1 MPSDIGNVLSSPFVT
16 TKDFS
21 RERARG
27 RWLAK
32 VKWLVSGI
40 NNIYWVI
47 KKRGHCLASLTCDNG
62 LWWCRIYPDV
72 TSRNLL
78 VTYDVTHSATRLM
91 VVALLWPEFHY
102 MWATNNLFH
111 GHLKR
116 WDTCRSRRVVT
127 SDHLTAPKSPIILS
141 ALVLIFYVHW
151 LPKYIL

>member
-72 TSRNLL
+72 TSRKSARHIWRYPLRNSADGSCPV
-78 VTYDVTHSATRLM
+78 VTWVPLPAAPCTSLSSRKNSIFLIICELRIICLTGTSNAETHAAAAELSQLTIWR
-91 VVALLWPEFHY
+91 P
-102 MWATNNLFH
+102 
-111 GHLKR
+111 
-116 WDTCRSRRVVT
+116 RRV
-127 SDHLTAPKSPIILS
+127 L
-141 ALVLIFYVHW
+141 
-151 LPKYIL
+151 